1 MRFLITVSFFTALLF
16 AIPISAISHEPIR
29 PLGEKISSGHTL
41 FHMHGC
47 STYHSVKGKGGA
59 QTGPD
64 LGRVTL
70 WASPVLGAA
79 VMWNHVPIMSKTIK
93 EKKLKWPRFK
103 GKEIGDIFTYLNSLN
118 RRPGAGVVFRA
129 NTAHGKSFFDEIGC
143 RTCHGPPFGGG
154 HYGPDLGEAVNRLG
168 NVNAFSTRMLRHAPM
183 MLERAKREKIHWPQ
197 LNGHQISS
205 IFAYLES
212 IAVARKP

>member
-1 MRFLITVSFFTALLF
+1 MRFLTTVSFFTALLL
-16 AIPISAISHEPIR
+16 AIPSSAISQEPIR

-41 FHMHGC
+41 FNMHGC
-47 STYHSVKGKGGA
+47 STCHSVKGKGGA

-93 EKKLKWPRFK
+93 DKKLKWPRFK
-103 GKEIGDIFTYLNSLN
+103 GEEIGDIFTYLNSLN
-118 RRPGAGVVFRA
+118 RRPGASVVFRA
-129 NTAHGKSFFDEIGC
+129 NKAQGKSFFDEIGC
-143 RTCHGPPFGGG
+143 QTCHGPPFGGG
-154 HYGPDLGEAVNRLG
+154 HYGPDLGEAVSRLG

-183 MLERAKREKIHWPQ
+183 MIERAKREKIHWPR

-205 IFAYLES
+205 IFAYLKS